1 MKPIRRI
8 CLVLLVC
15 ALLFTG
21 CSIFRRS
28 RSGAAPS
35 GSLIPRNTAEMTAF
49 TKDENGVVSY
59 PGAIQGIDVSS
70 HQREIDWEAVY
81 QDGIRFAILQIGFR
95 GYHESGSL
103 NVDSR
108 FEENYEN
115 ARAAGIAVGVY
126 FYSQA
131 TSREEA
137 KAEADFVLDTLG
149 GRKLE
154 LPVFF
159 DWEEVSRGRT
169 AGYANTLVSDYAQIF
184 CDTVAEGGYAPGVY
198 FSQSYGYML
207 LNLEALRSS
216 AFWLAEYGSYQS
228 FGYGV
233 HFWQY
238 TGKGHVAGIE
248 VQVDRDL
255 MYVEPEAETVTEVAE

>member
-28 RSGAAPS
+28 RGGAAPS
-35 GSLIPRNTAEMTAF
+35 GSLIPLNTAEMTAF

-149 GRKLE
+149 G
-154 LPVFF
+154 
-159 DWEEVSRGRT
+159 
-169 AGYANTLVSDYAQIF
+169 
-184 CDTVAEGGYAPGVY
+184 
-198 FSQSYGYML
+198 
-207 LNLEALRSS
+207 
-216 AFWLAEYGSYQS
+216 
-228 FGYGV
+228 
-233 HFWQY
+233 
-238 TGKGHVAGIE
+238 
-248 VQVDRDL
+248 
-255 MYVEPEAETVTEVAE
+255 

>member
-21 CSIFRRS
+21 CSFFRRS

-35 GSLIPRNTAEMTAF
+35 GSLIPLSTAEMTAF

-115 ARAAGIAVGVY
+115 ARAAGIA
-126 FYSQA
+126 
-131 TSREEA
+131 
-137 KAEADFVLDTLG
+137 
-149 GRKLE
+149 
-154 LPVFF
+154 
-159 DWEEVSRGRT
+159 EVSRGRT

>member
-1 MKPIRRI
+1 M
-8 CLVLLVC
+8 
-15 ALLFTG
+15 
-21 CSIFRRS
+21 
-28 RSGAAPS
+28 
-35 GSLIPRNTAEMTAF
+35 
-49 TKDENGVVSY
+49 
-59 PGAIQGIDVSS
+59 
-70 HQREIDWEAVY
+70 
-81 QDGIRFAILQIGFR
+81 
-95 GYHESGSL
+95 
-103 NVDSR
+103 DSR

-169 AGYANTLVSDYAQIF
+169 AGYANTLVSDYAQVF